1 MSDGPPGTIKIKKYY
16 DDCDNVCW
24 SHGYDV
30 AGNHH
35 SGNCKFKLANHIN
48 THTGAN
54 SKPGASQKEK
64 QFSKWA

>member
-16 DDCDNVCW
+16 DDYDNVYW

-30 AGNHH
+30 AGDHN
-35 SGNCKFKLANHIN
+35 SCNCKFKLANHVDM
-48 THTGAN
+48 HTGA
-54 SKPGASQKEK
+54 SPKPGASQKDK